1 MTLKFLQ
8 AIITLGLKQKH
19 KQFMKAIF
27 INARDKRVEQIDI
40 NPGLEEL
47 YKTLDV
53 RVITVAYSQDPAV
66 TDDLI
71 VDDEALLKDV
81 SDLPGGF
88 WADFYPSQPLLG
100 NALMLGVDPETGE
113 SKDCTVT
120 LEEITKRVRFLTDDE
135 LKYFYNLL
143 KDIPAVVIPLP

>member
-1 MTLKFLQ
+1 
-8 AIITLGLKQKH
+8 
-19 KQFMKAIF
+19 MKAIF
-27 INARDKRVEQIDI
+27 INARDKRVEQVDI
-40 NPGLEEL
+40 APGLEEL
-47 YKTLDV
+47 YKKLDV
-53 RVITVAYSQDPAV
+53 RVITVAYSQDPAIA
-66 TDDLI
+66 DDLI

-88 WADFYPSQPLLG
+88 WADFYPSQPLMG

-120 LEEITKRVRFLTDDE
+120 VEEITKRVRFLRDDE

>member
-1 MTLKFLQ
+1 
-8 AIITLGLKQKH
+8 
-19 KQFMKAIF
+19 MKAIF

-113 SKDCTVT
+113 STDCTVT

>member
-1 MTLKFLQ
+1 
-8 AIITLGLKQKH
+8 
-19 KQFMKAIF
+19 MKAIF
-27 INARDKRVEQIDI
+27 INARDRRVEQVDI
-40 NPGLEEL
+40 ADGLEAL

-53 RVITVAYSQDPAV
+53 RVITVAYSQDPAI

-100 NALMLGVDPETGE
+100 NALMMGVDPETGE

-120 LEEITKRVRFLTDDE
+120 VEEITKRVRFLTDDE
-135 LKYFYNLL
+135 LKYFYDLL

>member
-1 MTLKFLQ
+1 
-8 AIITLGLKQKH
+8 
-19 KQFMKAIF
+19 MKAIF
-27 INARDKRVEQIDI
+27 INARDKRVEQVDID
-40 NPGLEEL
+40 PGLEEL
-47 YKTLDV
+47 YKKLDV
-53 RVITVAYSQDPAV
+53 RVITVAYSQDPAIA
-66 TDDLI
+66 DDLI
-71 VDDEALLKDV
+71 VDDEALLKNV

>member
-1 MTLKFLQ
+1 
-8 AIITLGLKQKH
+8 
-19 KQFMKAIF
+19 MKAIF
-27 INARDKRVEQIDI
+27 INARDKRVEQVDI
-40 NPGLEEL
+40 APGLEEL
-47 YKTLDV
+47 YKKLDV
-53 RVITVAYSQDPAV
+53 RVITVAYSQDPAIA
-66 TDDLI
+66 DDLI
-71 VDDEALLKDV
+71 VDDEALLKNV

-88 WADFYPSQPLLG
+88 WADFYPSQPLMG

-120 LEEITKRVRFLTDDE
+120 VEEITKRVRFLRDDE

>member
-1 MTLKFLQ
+1 
-8 AIITLGLKQKH
+8 
-19 KQFMKAIF
+19 MKAIF
-27 INARDKRVEQIDI
+27 INARDKRVEQINIANND
-40 NPGLEEL
+40 LDEL
-47 YKTLDV
+47 YKILDV
-53 RVITVAYSQDPAV
+53 RVITIVSSQDPAV

-88 WADFYPSQPLLG
+88 WADFFPSQPLLG
-100 NALMLGVDPETGE
+100 NALMLGVDHDTGE

-120 LEEITKRVRFLTDDE
+120 VEEITKHVRFLTDDE

-143 KDIPAVVIPLP
+143 RNIPAVVIPLP

>member
-1 MTLKFLQ
+1 
-8 AIITLGLKQKH
+8 
-19 KQFMKAIF
+19 MKAIF

-71 VDDEALLKDV
+71 VDDEALLKDI
-81 SDLPGGF
+81 SDIPGGF

>member
-1 MTLKFLQ
+1 
-8 AIITLGLKQKH
+8 
-19 KQFMKAIF
+19 MKAIF

-40 NPGLEEL
+40 GSGLEEL

-71 VDDEALLKDV
+71 VDDEALLKDI
-81 SDLPGGF
+81 SEIPGGF

-113 SKDCTVT
+113 SKDCTVS
-120 LEEITKRVRFLTDDE
+120 LEEISKRVRFLTNDE